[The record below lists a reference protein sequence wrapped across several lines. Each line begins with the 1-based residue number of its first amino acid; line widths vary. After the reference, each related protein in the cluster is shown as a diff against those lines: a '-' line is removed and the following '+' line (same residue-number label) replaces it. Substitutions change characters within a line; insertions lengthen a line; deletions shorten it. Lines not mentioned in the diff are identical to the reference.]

1 MSTKFTES
9 PNAETNIVY
18 EQKIEVTSNSM
29 FSNFWNKNK
38 RIIII
43 ISVVIIVAILC
54 YGGYR
59 YYRHLKNTKE
69 DLSNTIENTVDEVV
83 EVNENKHPIVNK
95 EDFNTESE
103 SEESNSGEETE
114 EDQ

>member
-38 RIIII
+38 KIIII

-59 YYRHLKNTKE
+59 YYRHFKNTKE
-69 DLSNTIENTVDEVV
+69 DLSNTKEITVDEV
-83 EVNENKHPIVNK
+83 NEDKHPIVNK

>member
-69 DLSNTIENTVDEVV
+69 DLSNTIENTVDEV
-83 EVNENKHPIVNK
+83 NENKPIVNK